1 MPRGKT
7 FDPASKI
14 DEAVDLFWRRGC
26 DAVSVQDLVEAL
38 GLNRGSLY
46 DTYGGKE
53 QLWLRALAR
62 YCELRNARL
71 AELLD
76 SSAGPVLPRL
86 RALLTEIAGESAD
99 GPRGCLVVN
108 AVTER
113 TADPETRE
121 LAVRQIN
128 HVEDVLYQALEQ
140 AHAAGEIPAA
150 SSPRKLAR
158 FLVVMLQGLHVYD
171 RAISN
176 PGPTH
181 DAIEVA
187 VAAILTSADGAFP
200 GTDGAFWRS

>member
-7 FDPASKI
+7 FDPAEKI

-26 DAVSVQDLVEAL
+26 DAVSIQDLVETL

-71 AELLD
+71 AGLLD
-76 SSAGPVLPRL
+76 GSSGPLLPRL
-86 RALLTEIAGESAD
+86 RDLLTEIAGVSAD

-113 TADPETRE
+113 TTDPATRE
-121 LAVRQIN
+121 FAVRQIN
-128 HVEDVLYQALEQ
+128 HVEDVLHQALEQ

-171 RAISN
+171 RATDD
-176 PGPTH
+176 PGPAR
-181 DAIEVA
+181 DAIDVA
-187 VAAILTSADGAFP
+187 MAAILASDAAALPASG
-200 GTDGAFWRS
+200 

>member
-7 FDPASKI
+7 FDPDQKI
-14 DEAVDLFWRRGC
+14 DQAVDLFWQRGC
-26 DAVSVQDLVEAL
+26 DAVSVQDLVETL

-46 DTYGGKE
+46 DTYGDKE

-76 SSAGPVLPRL
+76 RSAGPVLPRL
-86 RALLTEIAGESAD
+86 RALLTELAGADPD
-99 GPRGCLVVN
+99 GPHGCLVVN

-113 TADPETRE
+113 TTDPATRE
-121 LAVRQIN
+121 FAVRQIN
-128 HVEDVLYQALEQ
+128 HVEDVLRQALEQ
-140 AHAAGEIPAA
+140 AHADGEIPAA
-150 SSPRKLAR
+150 SSPRQLAR

-171 RAISN
+171 RATAD
-176 PGPTH
+176 PGPVL

-187 VAAILTSADGAFP
+187 MTAIHTGDHVARP
-200 GTDGAFWRS
+200 GSG